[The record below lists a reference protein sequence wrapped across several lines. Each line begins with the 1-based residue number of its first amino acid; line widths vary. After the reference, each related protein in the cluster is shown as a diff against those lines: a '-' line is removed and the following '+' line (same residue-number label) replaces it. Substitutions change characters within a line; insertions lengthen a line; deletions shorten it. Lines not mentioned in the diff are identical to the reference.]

1 MLLLKEIL
9 QFTWECIL
17 SLSFGMSLVF
27 VTFPFSVKIVS
38 VTIINN
44 YDFCGCIFCNIIN
57 YFPFTSF
64 SCKEL
69 WNLLSI
75 SQSPSPSSISSIA
88 CPPTVNPGN
97 GKWFQFSLSPIQWR
111 WASKDVEYWYLL
123 MPALIRQFWKW
134 KYEVFPTKL
143 GYPYILPLPPKIVQ
157 FKGI

>member
-1 MLLLKEIL
+1 MLSLKEIL

-27 VTFPFSVKIVS
+27 VTFPFSAKIVS

-44 YDFCGCIFCNIIN
+44 YDFCGYIFCNITN

-75 SQSPSPSSISSIA
+75 SQSPSSISSIA

-123 MPALIRQFWKW
+123 MPALHSPILDMEIRG
-134 KYEVFPTKL
+134 FPNQVGLSLHSAITSKNSA
-143 GYPYILPLPPKIVQ
+143 I
-157 FKGI
+157 